1 MSTDRIALIKQHLE
15 TLQPLQLEINDDSH
29 HHIGH
34 AGADNGGHFSL
45 LIVSEQFVGKN
56 LVQRHRMVYDAL
68 GDLMQT
74 HIHALSIR
82 ALTPEEHR

>member
-1 MSTDRIALIKQHLE
+1 MSEQRITLMKEKLAF
-15 TLQPLQLEINDDSH
+15 LQPLQLEITDDSH
-29 HHIGH
+29 HHAGH

-45 LIVSEQFVGKN
+45 LIKSDQFVGKN

-74 HIHALSIR
+74 QIHALSIR
-82 ALTPEEHR
+82 ALTPNE

>member
-1 MSTDRIALIKQHLE
+1 MSEQRIALMKEKLAL
-15 TLQPLQLEINDDSH
+15 LQPLQLEINDDSH

-56 LVQRHRMVYDAL
+56 LVQRHRMVYDAI

-82 ALTPEEHR
+82 ALTPEENR

>member
-1 MSTDRIALIKQHLE
+1 MSEQRIALMKEKLAL
-15 TLQPLQLEINDDSH
+15 LQPLQLEIADDGH

-34 AGADNGGHFSL
+34 AGAESGGHFSL
-45 LIVSEQFVGKN
+45 LIRSDQFAGKN

-74 HIHALSIR
+74 QIHALSIR
-82 ALTPEEHR
+82 ALTPNE